1 LSDLTIEE
9 IIKIEMENPSI
20 FRRTLMAIVSG
31 WRRVMDVRY
40 NPLKY
45 VPDPSLQAYFML
57 VLFVMWSIFFGF
69 LAANYLG
76 WFGYNTV
83 VSLIIHIAILVPLAL
98 TNAIFVDAE
107 RDGAEWLKEWKEEQS
122 RYKLVTNRI
131 KTKNFVIWNP
141 NKKPKSDNF
150 E

>member
-1 LSDLTIEE
+1 MIEPNM
-9 IIKIEMENPSI
+9 KKPSL
-20 FRRTLMAIVSG
+20 FRRVVMGLVNA

-45 VPDPSLQAYFML
+45 IPDPSLQTYFML
-57 VLFVMWSIFFGF
+57 VLFTVWSVFFGV

-83 VSLIIHIAILVPLAL
+83 ASIIIHICVLLPIAF

-107 RDGAEWLKEWKEEQS
+107 RDGANWLKEWKEEQN
-122 RYKLVTNRI
+122 RYTIVANRL
-131 KTKNFVIWNP
+131 KTKNLTIWDP
-141 NKKPKSDNF
+141 NK
-150 E
+150 EA